1 MNMSLTEEVNRRPP
15 ATLAPDGPVS
25 HTPAMQRR
33 RALSL
38 TVAALFAVLPTAAF
52 ACDFA
57 LPADPAGREAAA
69 RATIDQFT
77 AIIDAEVIRAPASD
91 RPALVRAV
99 RVFKGPRQALFE
111 IAPERT
117 SCDMPVGGVGSR
129 RRLFLTGG
137 PDIWRAGDTASYP
150 ADEDRLLGSDR
161 ERDWP
166 FVGVAIVPPPL
177 PTD

>member
-1 MNMSLTEEVNRRPP
+1 MNMSLTEGVNRRKP
-15 ATLAPDGPVS
+15 ATLAPSGPFS

-38 TVAALFAVLPTAAF
+38 TVAGMIAVFPGAVL

-57 LPADPAGREAAA
+57 LSADPAAREASA

-77 AIIDAEVIRAPASD
+77 AIIDAEVVRAPAPG
-91 RPALVRAV
+91 RPAIVHAV
-99 RVFKGPRQALFE
+99 RVFKGPRQELFE
-111 IAPERT
+111 IGPERT
-117 SCDMPVGGVGSR
+117 SCDMPMGGVGSR

-137 PDIWRAGDTASYP
+137 PDLWYAGDTASYP

-161 ERDWP
+161 DQDWP
-166 FVGVAIVPPPL
+166 FVGVALRP
-177 PTD
+177 